1 MPKKTIDNKNFITAI
16 SKIILNSTIENP
28 DKNRN
33 DFISKSLI
41 LLIDNIDFNKNLRWI
56 EYSEF
61 KKYLKTIINKNL
73 DVTDNEIDK
82 WIYFLY
88 DIEDNNNKK
97 EKDGVVNDDQKD
109 DIQIEEENNYYENL
123 INEIYEPN
131 NSINNENIKNDS
143 EFEYI
148 NLKNYIDDTD
158 LNTNE
163 FNNFINLLENVNLN
177 KEEKEFSNILNDNL
191 NYNEEN
197 NNESSEDNSSELNLS
212 YFKKSLKER
221 LEVRLNKNKKIN
233 HENNNKARKRKS
245 DSISKEKDR
254 KKSLSKD
261 KYKKKDIPKN
271 NYITIIIILIK
282 YLFII
287 NYYIY

>member
-1 MPKKTIDNKNFITAI
+1 MKALILKLIFLPKKTIDNKNFITAI

-143 EFEYI
+143 EFEDI
-148 NLKNYIDDTD
+148 NLKN
-158 LNTNE
+158 
-163 FNNFINLLENVNLN
+163 
-177 KEEKEFSNILNDNL
+177 
-191 NYNEEN
+191 
-197 NNESSEDNSSELNLS
+197 
-212 YFKKSLKER
+212 
-221 LEVRLNKNKKIN
+221 
-233 HENNNKARKRKS
+233 
-245 DSISKEKDR
+245 
-254 KKSLSKD
+254 
-261 KYKKKDIPKN
+261 
-271 NYITIIIILIK
+271 
-282 YLFII
+282 
-287 NYYIY
+287 